1 VTPGC
6 SITKYSSSHS
16 FNPLLSSKSEHNLSI
31 KKDGN
36 KSNTSTLQRSLDG
49 YESDS
54 TLAYRRH
61 HYNPQVQPQLSR
73 NVYSEIQKGGE
84 VPLQGLRMSEQDAAI
99 PSIKVFQEGEK
110 ERPTS
115 SSSNRNWESQRWGEM
130 REQDTEEEV
139 KRRQQQQLNQFY
151 STLSLQKEHQL
162 RRDQENRKHHDTLL
176 PNQKSPVPLDRYEDQ
191 DVNGNQAIFLNAG
204 RKPEDCKMVARA
216 LYSFQAQNNREL
228 SFKKG
233 DIIFVKKQVDGNWYE
248 GERNAMVG
256 IFPTTYVEILSSESS
271 VNQQITRSLTRKE
284 KQSEGEARAR
294 FNFTAQT
301 PMELSFIKGETV
313 KITRKIDS
321 NWFEGRIGNRK
332 GIFPVSYVEVSKD
345 PGETMKSS
353 GTSILKSASLSTTSY
368 NYEKTR
374 SHGTLSPY
382 STLSRPNSALSGVPA
397 AAGQPDKPDPVPYRA
412 MYNYKPQN
420 EDEVELCEGDVV
432 FVMEKCDDGWFVG
445 TSQRT
450 GIFGTFPGNYVTQ
463 V

>member
-1 VTPGC
+1 
-6 SITKYSSSHS
+6 
-16 FNPLLSSKSEHNLSI
+16 
-31 KKDGN
+31 
-36 KSNTSTLQRSLDG
+36 
-49 YESDS
+49 
-54 TLAYRRH
+54 
-61 HYNPQVQPQLSR
+61 
-73 NVYSEIQKGGE
+73 
-84 VPLQGLRMSEQDAAI
+84 MSEQDAAI

-204 RKPEDCKMVARA
+204 RKPEDCKMVTRA
-216 LYSFQAQNNREL
+216 LYSFQAQNHREL

-233 DIIFVKKQVDGNWYE
+233 DIIYVKKQVDSNWYE
-248 GERNAMVG
+248 GERNGSIG
-256 IFPTTYVEILSSESS
+256 IFPTTYVEVIPSYAEST
-271 VNQQITRSLTRKE
+271 VTQEITRSLTRKE
-284 KQSEGEARAR
+284 RSREGQAKAK

-301 PMELSFIKGETV
+301 PMELSLLKGET
-313 KITRKIDS
+313 ISLTRRIDS
-321 NWFEGRIGNRK
+321 NWYEGRIGSRK
-332 GIFPVSYVEVSKD
+332 GIFPVSYVEVSSE
-345 PGETMKSS
+345 PGVASEEPAGQAKSVQS
-353 GTSILKSASLSTTSY
+353 ASILKSSSSTSSY
-368 NYEKTR
+368 THTR
-374 SHGTLSPY
+374 TGALSPY
-382 STLSRPNSALSGVPA
+382 STLSRPGSGLSGQNPAVPA
-397 AAGQPDKPDPVPYRA
+397 PAAPAPANNTADNKPDPTPFRA
-412 MYNYKPQN
+412 MYNYRPQN

-432 FVMEKCDDGWFVG
+432 FVMEKCDDGWYVG

-450 GIFGTFPGNYVTQ
+450 GIFGTFPGNYVTK